1 MRRSIRGI
9 EWRSPSRRKEEHR
22 GIFLQAAHFPRDKIP
37 TYRWKSLE
45 SRPHS
50 PPRQTSIPCVCR
62 TVPDQAVFEPIRL
75 PAEKTPVVFPSRE
88 KEKKEKKISLDLP
101 FLSPF
106 LPSGRGKMFH
116 PRRDFFPFGE
126 NRFSLSLFFP
136 SPSLPLS
143 LHLHRFVS
151 ILQTMAQL
159 SLPSPRFFRL
169 WFCFSELSSRKNF

>member
-1 MRRSIRGI
+1 MTFSVTEKRGT
-9 EWRSPSRRKEEHR
+9 SRN
-22 GIFLQAAHFPRDKIP
+22 IFTGRTFSARQNTNVPLEN
-37 TYRWKSLE
+37 SLE

-75 PAEKTPVVFPSRE
+75 PAEKTPVAFPSRE

-126 NRFSLSLFFP
+126 NRFSLSL
-136 SPSLPLS
+136 SLS

-159 SLPSPRFFRL
+159 SLPSPRLFRL

>member
-1 MRRSIRGI
+1 MTFSVTEKRGT
-9 EWRSPSRRKEEHR
+9 SRN
-22 GIFLQAAHFPRDKIP
+22 IFTGRTFSARQNTNVPLEN
-37 TYRWKSLE
+37 SLE

-62 TVPDQAVFEPIRL
+62 TVLDQAVFEPIRL

-88 KEKKEKKISLDLP
+88 KEKKEKKKISLDLP

-126 NRFSLSLFFP
+126 NRFSLSLSFP
-136 SPSLPLS
+136 STSSPLS

-169 WFCFSELSSRKNF
+169 